1 MKLAVIEQITEL
13 IPIEGADRIELAKIQ
28 GWKSVVKKGD
38 YNVGDVIV
46 FVPIDTIIHHKEW
59 NSFLWTEG
67 KDTDKPVRI
76 KTKKLRNTVS
86 QGVIFPTS
94 IIPVEQQ
101 WNLGDDVASAIGVE
115 KYEVQLSPQLAG
127 RVKGLFPTHILSKT
141 DEDNLLSNIKVLEE
155 IKNCN
160 VVVVS
165 LKMDGSSGTLIK
177 DNEGNITVCSRSINL
192 EEGDNAFWNVV
203 KKYELNSKIPNNTAI
218 QFEVCGPGIQSNKA
232 GLKELNYYL
241 FNYKDLNSD
250 RYIDTTEVFGFNQAE
265 KIAIFYEEDV
275 KNLNIDFL
283 QELANKQKYQNGTPA
298 EGIVI
303 RGIQFDEKIR
313 KNVVA
318 KSNYLHKML
327 SVKVINQN
335 Y

>member
-28 GWKSVVKKGD
+28 GWKSVVKKGT
-38 YNVGDVIV
+38 YNVGDIIV
-46 FVPIDTIIHHKEW
+46 FVPIDTIIHYKEW
-59 NSFLWTEG
+59 NSFLWSDD
-67 KDTDKPVRI
+67 KDTSKPVRI
-76 KTKKLRNTVS
+76 KTKKLKNVTS

-101 WNLGDDVASAIGVE
+101 WNIGDDVASFIGVE
-115 KYEVQLSPQLAG
+115 KYEVHLPPQLAG
-127 RVKGLFPTHILSKT
+127 RVKGNFPSHVLSKT

-155 IKNCN
+155 IKNCK

-192 EEGDNAFWNVV
+192 EEGDNVFWNVV
-203 KKYELNSKIPNNTAI
+203 KKYDLHNKIPNNTAI
-218 QFEVCGPGIQSNKA
+218 QFEVCAPGIQSNKA

-250 RYIDTTEVFGFNQAE
+250 RYIDMSEIFGYNKAE
-265 KIAIFYEEDV
+265 QIAIFYEDDV
-275 KNLNIDFL
+275 KDLTLDFL
-283 QELANKQKYQNGTPA
+283 QELANKQKYANGNPA

-303 RGIQFDEKIR
+303 RGIEFDGKIQ

-318 KSNYLHKML
+318 KSNYLHKMM

>member
-28 GWKSVVKKGD
+28 GWKSVVKKGT

-46 FVPIDTIIHHKEW
+46 FVPIDTIIHYKEW

-67 KDTDKPVRI
+67 KDITKPVRI
-76 KTKKLRNTVS
+76 KNKKLKNAVS

-94 IIPVEQQ
+94 ILPTEQE
-101 WNLGDDVASAIGVE
+101 WNIGDDVASFIGVE
-115 KYEVQLSPQLAG
+115 KYEVLLSPQLAG
-127 RVKGLFPTHILSKT
+127 RVKGNFPSHILSKT

-155 IKNCN
+155 LKKYET
-160 VVVVS
+160 VVVT

-177 DNEGNITVCSRSINL
+177 DHEGNITVCSRSINL
-192 EEGDNAFWNVV
+192 EEGDNAFWSVV
-203 KKYELNSKIPNNTAI
+203 KKYDLHNSIPNNTAI
-218 QFEVCGPGIQSNKA
+218 QFETCAPGIQSNKA

-241 FNYKDLNSD
+241 FNYKDLDSD
-250 RYIDTTEVFGFNQAE
+250 RYLDMDEVVGFNKAE
-265 KIAIFYEEDV
+265 KIATFYGEDV

-283 QELANKQKYQNGTPA
+283 QELANKQKYSNGNPA

-303 RGIQFDEKIR
+303 RGIEFDEKIQ
-313 KNVVA
+313 KKVVA
-318 KSNYLHKML
+318 KSDYLHKML
-327 SVKVINQN
+327 SVKIINQN